1 MPRVKQ
7 FCEEDVL
14 KKAMEIFW
22 KKGFYATSMQELV
35 DGMGINRASLYDS
48 FGSKEELF
56 DRAFRLYQRENQGMI
71 REFLFSHRPV
81 QKGFLSLF
89 GFAIDGA
96 LRDPDA
102 KGCFVVN
109 ATVEMVTQECA
120 LYSVLRDNRI
130 DFEQLFL
137 DYLQEG
143 LTRGE
148 ISPEKDLK
156 AIAALIFTLYNGVMV
171 LSKIN
176 PNKAEL
182 MAAIRTGLQVLDT

>member
-56 DRAFRLYQRENQGMI
+56 DRAFRLYQRENQGRV
-71 REFLFSHRPV
+71 REFLLSHRPV
-81 QKGFLSLF
+81 QKGFLRLF
-89 GFAIDGA
+89 ESAIDGA

-182 MAAIRTGLQVLDT
+182 MAATRTGLQVLDT